1 MPVSVLGE
9 LTMTRGPCDLGIV
22 NEAGGDLFNF
32 LQLSAIC
39 GSRRKIY
46 TNKHG
51 SI

>member
-32 LQLSAIC
+32 LLNEATIC
-39 GSRRKIY
+39 NMWFQKKNIH
-46 TNKHG
+46 K
-51 SI
+51 